1 MSSACGA
8 GIGAL
13 KTLTNP
19 GYAPPASTSTLS
31 NLDDTQAAL
40 PLPLP
45 LLLPLPLSLPLPL
58 TLTLPLPLTLTLTLP
73 LTVRVDQAQARSEA
87 RWHRG
92 LEEPG

>member
-45 LLLPLPLSLPLPL
+45 LLLPLPL
-58 TLTLPLPLTLTLTLP
+58 TD
-73 LTVRVDQAQARSEA
+73 RYA
-87 RWHRG
+87 
-92 LEEPG
+92 